1 MGSSNLEEMDER
13 LQRIEGIAQQL
24 LRVSNEL
31 LESNLEMSNA
41 LTALAARINLR
52 EALPPTPSD
61 EYLNFQEI
69 ARRAG
74 VTPAAVTNWRIR
86 HDDFPRP
93 IKEIGKTKLFSARQV
108 NAWLASREARQ
119 PKAVTEM
126 QHS

>member
-1 MGSSNLEEMDER
+1 MEISNLKDMDEKLER
-13 LQRIEGIAQQL
+13 LEALTQHL
-24 LRVSNEL
+24 LRIQNEK
-31 LESNLEMSNA
+31 LEVMVQLNESV
-41 LTALAARINLR
+41 TALAARINLR
-52 EALPPTPSD
+52 EALPPAPSD

-86 HDDFPRP
+86 HDDFPQP
-93 IKEIGKTKLFSARQV
+93 AKEIGKTKLFSARQV

>member
-1 MGSSNLEEMDER
+1 MGASNLEQMDER
-13 LQRIEGIAQQL
+13 IQRIEGIAQQL

-31 LESNLEMSNA
+31 IESNIEMSNA
-41 LTALAARINLR
+41 VTALSARINIR
-52 EALPPTPSD
+52 EALPPLPTD

-93 IKEIGKTKLFSARQV
+93 I
-108 NAWLASREARQ
+108 
-119 PKAVTEM
+119 
-126 QHS
+126 

>member
-1 MGSSNLEEMDER
+1 MDR
-13 LQRIEGIAQQL
+13 KLDRIETKVDTL
-24 LRVSNEL
+24 LD
-31 LESNLEMSNA
+31 
-41 LTALAARINLR
+41 R
-52 EALPPTPSD
+52 EQPPAPTD

-69 ARRAG
+69 AIRAG

-93 IKEIGKTKLFSARQV
+93 AKEIGKTKLFSARQV

-126 QHS
+126 QSS

>member
-1 MGSSNLEEMDER
+1 MGASNLEEMDER
-13 LQRIEGIAQQL
+13 IQRIEGIAQQL

-31 LESNLEMSNA
+31 IESNIEMSNA
-41 LTALAARINLR
+41 VTALSARINIR
-52 EALPPTPSD
+52 EALPPLPTD

-93 IKEIGKTKLFSARQV
+93 IKEIGKTKLFSARQI
-108 NAWLASREARQ
+108 NAWLSSRQAKQ